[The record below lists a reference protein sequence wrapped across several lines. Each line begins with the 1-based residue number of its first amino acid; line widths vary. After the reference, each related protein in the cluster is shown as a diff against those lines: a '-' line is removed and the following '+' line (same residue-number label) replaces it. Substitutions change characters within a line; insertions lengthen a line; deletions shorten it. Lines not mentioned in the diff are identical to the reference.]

1 MGMPSHVKQNL
12 KSAQLTLESL
22 KHDHE
27 QALLALN
34 TFCSMQNGKSVE
46 DGFNSEAEKTFNQE
60 KVPLIKSA
68 LNRIQS
74 GLDESEALFTFA
86 KYVECVEAENVKL
99 NLHNQRLCEEATW
112 LREELKHTQSKL
124 KESESLLAQTVIK
137 NRHLEFMLELNRYD
151 RSLTRATGII
161 DRDGEGLLDS
171 CHESRTSAQPRMSA
185 SVIGLTTSPRR
196 MAPSPA
202 AYRNGT
208 HSSRVAVVQSMT
220 GSHHLEL
227 STCMNTSL
235 IDGDLSTL
243 STTQSCHPGMLRKSE
258 RKFSTCSLSSS
269 SMVPPRVRTL
279 HRIVVQYTNQGKHE
293 VAASLCLQA
302 IANLERAGGRDQTE
316 VAVLLNMLALVY
328 RDQGKYKE
336 ASELLQNVV
345 DIRERLLGSNHPL
358 VAAALNNLAVLHA
371 KAARFS
377 DAEPLC
383 RRALSIREKI
393 LGPNHLDVAKQLN
406 NLALLC
412 QSQGKFD
419 EVEMSFRKALDI
431 YLKQYKPS
439 SPIVLRA
446 KNNLASALLKRGNAS
461 DAEILLKAVLSPDQ
475 STQRSSYHAWNNT
488 GALSTT
494 EADSAVFSFSSIS
507 SSYNHPAGSCSP
519 ANGVVD
525 VSTGHSGPAA
535 PNRII
540 PIWLLVEQAGR
551 EGRGQLARLSKFD
564 VSAWATEAHID
575 LSIVLSAL
583 RNLAIVYQRQGMLPL
598 ANLLRTWIQPTHTS
612 GTISAVATLPPS
624 GGGPRQDSSK
634 ELSFSLLSSSAVIPE
649 ACSEHCFH

>member
-34 TFCSMQNGKSVE
+34 TFCSMQNGESLK
-46 DGFNSEAEKTFNQE
+46 DGFNPQAEKIFNQE

-74 GLDESEALFTFA
+74 GLDESEAIFTFA
-86 KYVECVEAENVKL
+86 KYVECVEAENMKL

-112 LREELKHTQSKL
+112 LRVELKHTQSKL
-124 KESESLLAQTVIK
+124 KTNNLALIEVIK
-137 NRHLEFMLELNRYD
+137 EKSETFPGSFVSAFPTNFFFFVKVF
-151 RSLTRATGII
+151 
-161 DRDGEGLLDS
+161 LDS
-171 CHESRTSAQPRMSA
+171 CHESQTSAQPRMSA
-185 SVIGLTTSPRR
+185 SVIGLTTFPRHI
-196 MAPSPA
+196 ASSPA
-202 AYRNGT
+202 AYKGGT

-220 GSHHLEL
+220 GSHRLE
-227 STCMNTSL
+227 SSACTNTSL
-235 IDGDLSTL
+235 TDGDLATL
-243 STTQSCHPGMLRKSE
+243 STTQSCHPGMIGKAD
-258 RKFSTCSLSSS
+258 RKFSACSLSSS

-302 IANLERAGGRDQTE
+302 ITNLERAGGRDQTE

-328 RDQGKYKE
+328 RDQGKYEE

-358 VAAALNNLAVLHA
+358 VAAALNNLAVLYA

-446 KNNLASALLKRGNAS
+446 KNNLASALLKRGNAG
-461 DAEILLKAVLSPDQ
+461 DAEILLKGVLSPDQ
-475 STQRSSYHAWNNT
+475 STQRSGYHAWNKA
-488 GALSTT
+488 GVLSTA
-494 EADSAVFSFSSIS
+494 EVDSAVFSFSSTS
-507 SSYNHPAGSCSP
+507 SSYNHPAGSCSST
-519 ANGVVD
+519 NGVVD
-525 VSTGHSGPAA
+525 IPPGHSGPGAS
-535 PNRII
+535 NRTI

-564 VSAWATEAHID
+564 VSAWAAEAHID
-575 LSIVLSAL
+575 LKPAVNIVSINSHSPAVL
-583 RNLAIVYQRQGMLPL
+583 IVSQ
-598 ANLLRTWIQPTHTS
+598 H
-612 GTISAVATLPPS
+612 
-624 GGGPRQDSSK
+624 
-634 ELSFSLLSSSAVIPE
+634 IPNYI
-649 ACSEHCFH
+649 